1 MKQEAL
7 KYFTDTHLTALGLLI
22 FLVFFVGVLF
32 WVYRKSST
40 ELYSKLEQLPLK
52 GGE

>member
-7 KYFTDTHLTALGLLI
+7 KYFTETHLTAIGLLI
-22 FLVFFVGVLF
+22 FFMFFVSVLF

-40 ELYSKLEQLPLK
+40 ELYTELEQLPLK
-52 GGE
+52 GE